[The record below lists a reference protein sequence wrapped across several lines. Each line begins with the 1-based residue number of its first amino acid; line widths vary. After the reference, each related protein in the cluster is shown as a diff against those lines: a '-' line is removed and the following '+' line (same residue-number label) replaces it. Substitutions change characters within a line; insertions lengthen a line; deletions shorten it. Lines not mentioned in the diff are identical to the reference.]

1 MPWLYSLGILIS
13 WFFSLGI
20 PMWLG
25 IDFLQNFDHY
35 TPDIT
40 TPSRFFSTIG
50 CFFVLYFLVKGS
62 RAYFHFNIIFL
73 LFEKTR
79 VIFQVSMTLIKNN
92 IIWKYLM
99 KNVMDS
105 HICICQSLLFAF
117 CRIKIFKTIFTLQVH
132 YRNYYNFIYLV
143 IWNLFYIDTMI
154 W

>member
-1 MPWLYSLGILIS
+1 MPCLKSLGILMS

-20 PMWLG
+20 PMWWD
-25 IDFLQNFDHY
+25 IDFLQNFNLY
-35 TPDIT
+35 APDIT
-40 TPSRFFSTIG
+40 TPSRFFSTVG

-73 LFEKTR
+73 LFEETS

-105 HICICQSLLFAF
+105 HVYICQSLLFALW
-117 CRIKIFKTIFTLQVH
+117 RIKVFKTIFTL
-132 YRNYYNFIYLV
+132 
-143 IWNLFYIDTMI
+143 
-154 W
+154 